1 MAAPALRPPDPAA
14 TPSALAAGPGV
25 SASAPPAR
33 RPVAAADAMW
43 LQESATNR
51 MIINGLYTVDRMD
64 LETLRRLFVERVL
77 AAEGGARWPRFML
90 RVVLQGGRPFWEPD
104 PEFAIERH
112 ILTAPGGE
120 GVRTKADLQRYLGA
134 LVSQPLPVDRP
145 LWQFLHVPE
154 LEGGKTAFI
163 VRVHHCM
170 GDGIGLIPVL
180 FSLEDPPGELK
191 TGEPAPGE
199 PARDPALKV
208 ARRPRSKLATALKLP
223 VAFPVVLLR
232 KLLARADKSPVHGPE
247 LSGDKRVAWS
257 EAIPFT
263 RIQAIKGNHGASIND
278 VLLTAV
284 VGAFRRYVAAGG
296 AELGRL
302 RASVPV
308 NVRAAGEPLRME
320 NRFAAVPFDLPAHIA
335 DARERI
341 REVHRRMLAMKDSVE
356 PIVVHAAQ
364 SLLTRALPP
373 RASRRLID
381 LFANK
386 CTCVLTN
393 VPGPSHQITLAGR
406 RIHDLMFW
414 VPQRSRIGVGIS
426 LLSFSGTLRLGVIAD
441 ARVMPEPDL
450 LVAGF
455 DDELRELERAAG
467 AATTAPRGGS
477 W

>member
-1 MAAPALRPPDPAA
+1 MAE
-14 TPSALAAGPGV
+14 
-25 SASAPPAR
+25 PAR
-33 RPVAAADAMW
+33 RPAASPSDPAPPPPAAPAVPPGRQPVAATDALW
-43 LQESATNR
+43 LQDSATNR

-64 LETLRRLFVERVL
+64 LDTLRRLFVERVL

-90 RVVLQGGRPFWEPD
+90 RVVEEGGRPFWEPD

-112 ILTAPGGE
+112 ILAAPGGE
-120 GVRTKADLQRYLGA
+120 AVRTKADLQRYLGG
-134 LVSQPLPVDRP
+134 LVAQPLPADRP
-145 LWQFLHVPE
+145 RWQFLHIPE
-154 LEGGKTAFI
+154 LDGGKTAFI
-163 VRVHHCM
+163 VRVHHSM

-180 FSLEDPPGELK
+180 FSLEDAPGESK
-191 TGEPAPGE
+191 TGAPAPGDA
-199 PARDPALKV
+199 ARDPALKV
-208 ARRPRSKLATALKLP
+208 ARKPRSRLGTALKLP
-223 VAFPVVLLR
+223 FAFPVVLLG

-247 LSGDKRVAWS
+247 LSGEKRVAWS
-257 EAIPFT
+257 EAIPFS
-263 RIQAIKGNHGASIND
+263 RIQAIKGNHGASVND

-284 VGAFRRYVAAGG
+284 VGAFRRVVAAAGG
-296 AELGRL
+296 ELARL
-302 RASVPV
+302 HASVPV

-373 RASRRLID
+373 RASTRLID
-381 LFANK
+381 VFANK

-414 VPQRSRIGVGIS
+414 VPQRSRIGIGIS
-426 LLSFSGTLRLGVIAD
+426 LLSFSGTLRLGVISD
-441 ARVMPEPDL
+441 ARVMPDPDL

-455 DDELRELERAAG
+455 EQELRELEGAAG
-467 AATTAPRGGS
+467 PTRATAG
-477 W
+477 